1 MLQGSMVQFI
11 LCRMVILRKYTMLMQ
26 AELAKL
32 ELSSFGINAVILDE
46 NLGSIAPHLTLLNG
60 VRLAV
65 ADEDEQ
71 EATAILDAMTK
82 RNTEQ

>member
-1 MLQGSMVQFI
+1 
-11 LCRMVILRKYTMLMQ
+11 MVILRKYTMLMQ

-32 ELSSFGINAVILDE
+32 ELASYGIEAAILDE

-65 ADEDEQ
+65 ADQDEQ
-71 EATAILDAMTK
+71 DAEGIINAMTK
-82 RNTEQ
+82 RNTAQ

>member
-1 MLQGSMVQFI
+1 MLQDLVAQLF
-11 LCRMVILRKYTMLMQ
+11 LALMVILRKYTMLMQ

-32 ELSSFGINAVILDE
+32 ELASYGIEATILDE

-65 ADEDEQ
+65 ADQDEQ
-71 EATAILDAMTK
+71 DAEGIINAMTK
-82 RNTEQ
+82 RNTAQ